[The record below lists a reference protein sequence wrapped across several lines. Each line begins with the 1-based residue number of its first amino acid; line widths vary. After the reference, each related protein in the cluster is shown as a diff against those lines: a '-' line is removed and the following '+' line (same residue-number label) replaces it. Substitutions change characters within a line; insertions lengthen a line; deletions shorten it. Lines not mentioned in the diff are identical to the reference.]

1 MKINLCDKK
10 IIEFDNVH
18 DFNGRL
24 KSILFV

>member
-18 DFNGRL
+18 DLHGWL